1 MPYRTSSPESL
12 AHAQLVID
20 ALGIRSITVDISAA
34 VDGLAGAIGEH
45 AGPRRGWATSWRG
58 RA

>member
-20 ALGIRSITVDISAA
+20 ALGIPAETVDISAA
-34 VDGLAGAIGEH
+34 VDGLAGAVKETPSP
-45 AGPRRGWATSWRG
+45 AGSATSWHG
-58 RA
+58 PG